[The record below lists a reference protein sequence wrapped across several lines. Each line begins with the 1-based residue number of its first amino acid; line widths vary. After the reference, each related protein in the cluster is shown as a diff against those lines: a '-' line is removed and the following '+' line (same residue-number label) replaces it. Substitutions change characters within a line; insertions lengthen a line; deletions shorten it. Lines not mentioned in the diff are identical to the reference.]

1 MTIRYNNGYQIEGVL
16 LSRNDTAM
24 RVAVTGSED
33 VLHLNQINGTWVT
46 EDCEPV
52 HVDFAWAKKEELPVV
67 TLDDCICSKELAA
80 ELLHLLFSGDQ
91 DAEAEAAALSASATA
106 PIYHQVV

>member
-16 LSRNDTAM
+16 LSRNDSAM
-24 RVAVTGSED
+24 RVAIGGSED
-33 VLHLNQINGTWVT
+33 VLHLNEINGTWVT

-52 HVDFAWAKKEELPVV
+52 HVDFAWAKTEETPMV

-91 DAEAEAAALSASATA
+91 DAEAEAAAMTAIASA
-106 PIYHQVV
+106 PVYHQVI

>member
-24 RVAVTGSED
+24 RVAIGGTED
-33 VLHLNQINGTWVT
+33 VLHLNEINGTWIT

-52 HVDFAWAKKEELPVV
+52 HVEFAWATTGEAPVV

-91 DAEAEAAALSASATA
+91 DAEAEAPALSAAVSV
-106 PIYHQVV
+106 PVYHQVI